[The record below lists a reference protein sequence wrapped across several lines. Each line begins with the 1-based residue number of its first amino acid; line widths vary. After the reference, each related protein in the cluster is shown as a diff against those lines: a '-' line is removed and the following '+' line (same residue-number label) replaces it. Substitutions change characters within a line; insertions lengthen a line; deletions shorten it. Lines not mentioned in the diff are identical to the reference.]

1 MTASKLDTSAPLAT
15 DAPDAPDDYPGD
27 INTAGTIIPGR
38 SVTGTL
44 NYPGDTDWFRVQL
57 TAGQTYVIAMQG
69 SDSGVGSLGNPVVA
83 LQDGTG
89 AFLVLDDDSGYLVE
103 ARLTYTAPTSGTYY
117 VNAFS
122 DAAAIVTGSYRV
134 SIDPTP
140 LRADDFSN
148 DRTSDLLLRA
158 PSPITAADYQTVWF
172 VEAGSLAGGTSQG
185 FYPSAS
191 IPVGTGD
198 FNYDG
203 LGDFLVQRGSFL
215 EAYFSNQNGQ
225 VTTTSFITTTLPA
238 GARVFTGDFNRDGGT
253 DVLIQ
258 AGSGVVN
265 HVLNRAT
272 GTIVGTNIL
281 TSTLPPD
288 WYVMG
293 TGDFNGDGISD
304 VVLQS
309 GSTVV
314 EWLLN
319 ASGGYAS
326 GTVLTTALPL
336 GWQVSQVG
344 DFNGDFTDDILIQGG
359 NMVVDWIMRNGAV
372 VGGNVVSS
380 TLPAGWTVTGTGDFN
395 ADGTDDL
402 SLQGGGTIVNWLMA
416 NGQYAGGNVLGTG
429 LPAGTTVVGKT

>member
-1 MTASKLDTSAPLAT
+1 MTASKLETSAPLAT
-15 DAPDAPDDYPGD
+15 DAPDAPDDYPSD
-27 INTAGTIIPGR
+27 INTPGTIIPGR
-38 SVTGTL
+38 SVSGTL
-44 NYPGDTDWFRVQL
+44 NFPGDGDWFRVQL

-69 SDSGVGSLGNPVVA
+69 SSSGAGSLGNPAVG

-89 AFLVLDDDSGYLVE
+89 APLVSDSDSGYLVE

-117 VNAFS
+117 VNAFFDGAS
-122 DAAAIVTGSYRV
+122 VITGSYRV

-158 PSPITAADYQTVWF
+158 PSPVAGQSYLTTWF
-172 VEAGSLAGGTSQG
+172 VRAGAYDGGTTNALL
-185 FYPSAS
+185 PSDW
-191 IPVGTGD
+191 INVGTGD

-215 EAYFSNQNGQ
+215 EAYFSNPNAQFP
-225 VTTTSFITTTLPA
+225 TTSFITTTLPA
-238 GARVFTGDFNRDGGT
+238 GARVFAGDFNRDGGS

-258 AGSGVVN
+258 AGSGVIN
-265 HVLNRAT
+265 HTLNRAT

-281 TSTLPPD
+281 TGTLPPD

-293 TGDFNGDGISD
+293 TGDLNGDGISD

-314 EWLLN
+314 EWLLD
-319 ASGGYAS
+319 ATGAYAGGN
-326 GTVLTTALPL
+326 VLTTALPL